1 MRWDRLS
8 RMATALVTGIN
19 GFTGR
24 YLTEEL
30 RLAGYTVVG
39 IGIEQAAV
47 PGIVMTKCDLND
59 RDAMLKIVPQ
69 LSPDYVIHLG
79 GIAFAAHDD
88 VDSIYRTNIV
98 GTRNL
103 LEALSHCP
111 RLPKMVLLA
120 SSAHIYG
127 NATTSPIDEN
137 TVAAPV
143 SDYAV
148 SKLAMEA
155 MAKLWAERLP
165 IAIVRPFNYTGVGQ
179 SLNFLLPKIVDHF
192 RLRAP
197 QIELGNLDVI
207 RDFSDVRDVVH
218 RYRLLL
224 VAPVAGEIF
233 NSCSGTGYAL
243 QEILLMMAELSN
255 HDLHVVVNP
264 AFVRKNEVHKLIGSS
279 AKLDKL
285 IGTQKSTPLRETLA
299 WMLGHADSVIQ

>member
-1 MRWDRLS
+1 M
-8 RMATALVTGIN
+8 
-19 GFTGR
+19 
-24 YLTEEL
+24 
-30 RLAGYTVVG
+30 VG
-39 IGIEQAAV
+39 IGIEQAAA
-47 PGIVMTKCDLND
+47 PGIVVPTCDLND
-59 RDAMLKIVPQ
+59 RKAMLSVVPQ
-69 LSPDYVIHLG
+69 LAPDYVIHLG
-79 GIAFAAHDD
+79 GIAFAALDD
-88 VDSIYRTNIV
+88 VDSIYRTNIL

-111 RLPKMVLLA
+111 RPPAMVLLA

-137 TVAAPV
+137 TAAAPA

-192 RLRAP
+192 RRRAP
-197 QIELGNLDVI
+197 KIELGNLDVI
-207 RDFSDVRDVVH
+207 RDFSDVRNVVH

-224 VAPVAGEIF
+224 EAPVAGEIF
-233 NSCSGTGYAL
+233 NTCSGAGYAL
-243 QEILLMMAELSN
+243 KEILLMMAELSHHN
-255 HDLHVVVNP
+255 LEVVVNP
-264 AFVRKNEVHKLIGSS
+264 AFVRKNEVHKLVGSS

-285 IGTQKSTPLRETLA
+285 IGTQKITPLRETLA
-299 WMLGHADSVIQ
+299 WMLRHIDPAIE

>member
-1 MRWDRLS
+1 MRSDRLS
-8 RMATALVTGIN
+8 RMPTVLVTGIN

-24 YLTEEL
+24 YLAEEL
-30 RLAGYTVVG
+30 RLSGYTVVG
-39 IGIEQAAV
+39 IGIEQAAK
-47 PGIVMTKCDLND
+47 PGIVMPTCDLND
-59 RDAMLKIVPQ
+59 RKAMLSVVPQ
-69 LSPDYVIHLG
+69 LALDYVIHLG

-88 VDSIYRTNIV
+88 VDSIYRTNIL

-111 RLPKMVLLA
+111 RQPSMVLLA

-137 TVAAPV
+137 TVAAPA

-155 MAKLWAERLP
+155 MAKLWADRLP
-165 IAIVRPFNYTGVGQ
+165 IVVVRPFNYTGVGQ

-192 RLRAP
+192 QRRALS
-197 QIELGNLDVI
+197 IELGNLDVI

-224 VAPVAGEIF
+224 EAPGAGEIF
-233 NSCSGTGYAL
+233 NTCSGAGYAL
-243 QEILLMMAELSN
+243 KEILLMMAELSHHN
-255 HDLHVVVNP
+255 LEVVVNP
-264 AFVRKNEVHKLIGSS
+264 AFVRKNEVHKLVGSS

-285 IGTQKSTPLRETLA
+285 IGTQKITPLRETLA
-299 WMLGHADSVIQ
+299 WMLRHIDPAIE

>member
-8 RMATALVTGIN
+8 RMPTALVTGIN

-24 YLTEEL
+24 YFAEEL
-30 RLAGYTVVG
+30 RLSGYTVFG
-39 IGIEQAAV
+39 IGIERAAA
-47 PGIVMTKCDLND
+47 PGIVMTTCDLND
-59 RDAMLKIVPQ
+59 RKAMLSVVPQ
-69 LSPDYVIHLG
+69 LAPDYVIHLG
-79 GIAFAAHDD
+79 GIAFAALDD
-88 VDSIYRTNIV
+88 VDSIYRTNIL

-111 RLPKMVLLA
+111 RPPEMVLLA

-127 NATTSPIDEN
+127 NATTSPIGEN
-137 TVAAPV
+137 AVAAPA

-192 RLRAP
+192 QRRALN
-197 QIELGNLDVI
+197 IELGNLDVI

-224 VAPVAGEIF
+224 EAPVAGEIF
-233 NSCSGTGYAL
+233 NTCSGTGYAL
-243 QEILLMMAELSN
+243 KEILVMTADLSHHN
-255 HDLHVVVNP
+255 LDVLVNP
-264 AFVRKNEVHKLIGSS
+264 AFVRKNEVHKLLGSS

-285 IGTQKSTPLRETLA
+285 IGTQKITPLRETLA
-299 WMLGHADSVIQ
+299 WMLGHSHSVTQ

>member
-1 MRWDRLS
+1 MP
-8 RMATALVTGIN
+8 TALVTGIN

-59 RDAMLKIVPQ
+59 RDAMLSVVRE
-69 LSPDYVIHLG
+69 LSPDYVVHLG

-103 LEALSHCP
+103 LEALTRCLKP
-111 RLPKMVLLA
+111 PKMVLLA

-127 NATTSPIDEN
+127 NATICPIDEN
-137 TVAAPV
+137 TVAAPT

-148 SKLAMEA
+148 SKLAMES
-155 MAKLWAERLP
+155 MAKLWLDRLP
-165 IAIVRPFNYTGVGQ
+165 ITIIRPFNYTGVGQ

-192 RLRAP
+192 RRRATK
-197 QIELGNLDVI
+197 IELGNLDVV
-207 RDFSDVRDVVH
+207 RDFSDVRDVVR

-224 VAPVAGEIF
+224 EVPARREIF
-233 NSCSGTGYAL
+233 NMCSGTGHAL
-243 QEILLMMAELSN
+243 QEILVMMKQLTH
-255 HDLHVVVNP
+255 HDLEVVVNP
-264 AFVRKNEVHKLIGSS
+264 AYVRDNEVHKLIGSN
-279 AKLDKL
+279 AKLDKF
-285 IGTQKSTPLRETLA
+285 IGTSKITDLQETLA
-299 WMLGHADSVIQ
+299 WMLHHMDPVIV